1 MMPFLLLA
9 LTLIVALSFLMGTT
23 YSDRAREREN
33 RRQAAVQRSL
43 NDWQRSLND
52 WQHSL
57 TERLGPQPQ
66 FCPHCRNMLS
76 GPGCYATIV
85 VGREEDED

>member
-1 MMPFLLLA
+1 MTVLLLLA
-9 LTLIVALSFLMGTT
+9 LAVIVAFSFLMGTT
-23 YSDRAREREN
+23 YSDRARQRDN

-57 TERLGPQPQ
+57 TERLGPLPQ
-66 FCPHCRNMLS
+66 FCPHCQRMLS
-76 GPGCYATIV
+76 APGCYAMV
-85 VGREEDED
+85 VAGEEDDD